1 MEGTAESAESA
12 EGAEGEQTGKIIGA
26 AIRVLEELKPGLDEK
41 LYENALVIELAK
53 QGLNPEQQK
62 SFPVHYDGKFIGKLI
77 PDLIV
82 TDVVVDAKVVTS
94 FTPDHVAQMLGY
106 LNITGLPLGLLL
118 NFRYRKLQIKRV
130 ILKERGPVDESPLT
144 L

>member
-1 MEGTAESAESA
+1 MGITAEDAEN
-12 EGAEGEQTGKIIGA
+12 AEGELTGRIIGA
-26 AIRVLEELKPGLDEK
+26 AIRVLDALKPGLDEK
-41 LYENALVIELAK
+41 LYENALVIELVK
-53 QGLNPEQQK
+53 QDLQPEQQR

-82 TDVVVDAKVVTS
+82 KDVVVDAKVVTA
-94 FTPDHVAQMLGY
+94 FTPDHIAQMLGD

-130 ILKERGPVDESPLT
+130 ILNENSVAEEGPLVL
-144 L
+144 

>member
-1 MEGTAESAESA
+1 MGKTAEGAESA
-12 EGAEGEQTGKIIGA
+12 EGELSGKIIGA
-26 AIRVLEELKPGLDEK
+26 AMRVLDTLRPGLDEK

-53 QGLNPEQQK
+53 LGLQPEQQK
-62 SFPVHYDGKFIGKLI
+62 AFSVHYDGKFIGKLI

-82 TDVVVDAKVVTS
+82 SGVVVDAKVVTS

-106 LNITGLPLGLLL
+106 LNITSLPLGLLL

-130 ILKERGPVDESPLT
+130 ILGAADEPEPLV

>member
-1 MEGTAESAESA
+1 
-12 EGAEGEQTGKIIGA
+12 
-26 AIRVLEELKPGLDEK
+26 
-41 LYENALVIELAK
+41 
-53 QGLNPEQQK
+53 
-62 SFPVHYDGKFIGKLI
+62 IGKLI

-82 TDVVVDAKVVTS
+82 SGVVVDAKVVTA

-130 ILKERGPVDESPLT
+130 ILGAAEEPEPLV

>member
-1 MEGTAESAESA
+1 
-12 EGAEGEQTGKIIGA
+12 
-26 AIRVLEELKPGLDEK
+26 VLDTLKPGLDEK
-41 LYENALVIELAK
+41 LYENALVIELVK
-53 QGLNPEQQK
+53 QDLQPEQQR

-82 TDVVVDAKVVTS
+82 KDVVVDAKVVTA
-94 FTPDHVAQMLGY
+94 FTPDHIAQMLGD

-130 ILKERGPVDESPLT
+130 ILNDGGTPEEAPLT

>member
-1 MEGTAESAESA
+1 MGITAEVAEN
-12 EGAEGEQTGKIIGA
+12 AEGELTGRIIGA
-26 AIRVLEELKPGLDEK
+26 AIRVLDALKPGLDER

-53 QGLNPEQQK
+53 QGLQPEQQK
-62 SFPVHYDGKFIGKLI
+62 SFPVHYDGKYIGKLI

-82 TDVVVDAKVVTS
+82 KDVVVDAKVVTT
-94 FTPDHVAQMLGY
+94 FTPDHIAQMLGY
-106 LNITGLPLGLLL
+106 LNITGSPLGLLL

-130 ILKERGPVDESPLT
+130 ILNDGGAPEEAPLT

>member
-1 MEGTAESAESA
+1 MGITAEDAEI
-12 EGAEGEQTGKIIGA
+12 AEGELTGRIIGA
-26 AIRVLEELKPGLDEK
+26 AIRVLDALRPGLDEK

-53 QGLNPEQQK
+53 QGLQPEQQK
-62 SFPVHYDGKFIGKLI
+62 SFPVHYNGKFIGKLI

-82 TDVVVDAKVVTS
+82 KDVVVDAKVVTA
-94 FTPDHVAQMLGY
+94 FTPDHIAQMLGY

-130 ILKERGPVDESPLT
+130 ILNESSATEEGPLVL
-144 L
+144 

>member
-1 MEGTAESAESA
+1 MKGTAEGTD
-12 EGAEGEQTGKIIGA
+12 EGGTGWIIGA
-26 AIRVLEELKPGLDEK
+26 AIRVLPALKPGLDEE

-53 QGLNPEQQK
+53 LGMEPEQQRA
-62 SFPVHYDGKFIGKLI
+62 FPVHYDGKLIGKLV

-82 TDVVVDAKVVTS
+82 GDVVVDAKVVTTFS
-94 FTPDHVAQMLGY
+94 PDHVAQVLGY
-106 LNITGLPLGLLL
+106 LNITGLPFGLLL

-130 ILKERGPVDESPLT
+130 ILRDEDSLDERLAA

>member
-1 MEGTAESAESA
+1 MGKTAEDA
-12 EGAEGEQTGKIIGA
+12 EGAEGEHTGRIIGA
-26 AIRVLEELKPGLDEK
+26 AIRVLDKLKPGLDEK

-53 QGLNPEQQK
+53 LALQPEQQK

-82 TDVVVDAKVVTS
+82 CDVVVDAKVVTA
-94 FTPDHVAQMLGY
+94 FAPDHVAQMLGY

-130 ILKERGPVDESPLT
+130 ILGSADEPEPLV

>member
-1 MEGTAESAESA
+1 M
-12 EGAEGEQTGKIIGA
+12 
-26 AIRVLEELKPGLDEK
+26 RVLDTLRPGLDEK
-41 LYENALVIELAK
+41 LYENALVIELANL
-53 QGLNPEQQK
+53 GLQPEQQK
-62 SFPVHYDGKFIGKLI
+62 SFSVHYDGKFIGKLI

-82 TDVVVDAKVVTS
+82 SGVVVDAKVVTA

-106 LNITGLPLGLLL
+106 LNITSLPLGLLL

-130 ILKERGPVDESPLT
+130 ILGAADEPEPLV

>member
-1 MEGTAESAESA
+1 MTA
-12 EGAEGEQTGKIIGA
+12 EGAENTEGRLTGKIIGA
-26 AIRVLEELKPGLDEK
+26 AIRVLDALKPGLDEK

-53 QGLNPEQQK
+53 QGLQPEQQK

-77 PDLIV
+77 PDLV
-82 TDVVVDAKVVTS
+82 VKDVVVDAKVVTA
-94 FTPDHVAQMLGY
+94 FTPEHMAQMLGY

-130 ILKERGPVDESPLT
+130 ILNESSATEEGPLVL
-144 L
+144 

>member
-1 MEGTAESAESA
+1 MGITAEDAEN
-12 EGAEGEQTGKIIGA
+12 AEGELTGRIIGA
-26 AIRVLEELKPGLDEK
+26 AIRVLDALRPVLDEK

-53 QGLNPEQQK
+53 QGLQPEQQK
-62 SFPVHYDGKFIGKLI
+62 SFPVHYNGKFIGKLI

-82 TDVVVDAKVVTS
+82 KDVVVDAKVVTA
-94 FTPDHVAQMLGY
+94 FTPDHIAQMLGY

-130 ILKERGPVDESPLT
+130 ILNESSATEEGPLVL
-144 L
+144 

>member
-1 MEGTAESAESA
+1 MGITAEDAEN
-12 EGAEGEQTGKIIGA
+12 AEGELTGRIIGA
-26 AIRVLEELKPGLDEK
+26 AIRVLDTLKPGLDEK
-41 LYENALVIELAK
+41 LYENALVIELVK
-53 QGLNPEQQK
+53 QDLQPEQQR

-82 TDVVVDAKVVTS
+82 KDVVVDAKVVTA
-94 FTPDHVAQMLGY
+94 FTPDHIAQMLGD

-130 ILKERGPVDESPLT
+130 ILNENSVAEEGPLVL
-144 L
+144 

>member
-1 MEGTAESAESA
+1 MTA
-12 EGAEGEQTGKIIGA
+12 EGAENTEGELTGKIIGA
-26 AIRVLEELKPGLDEK
+26 AIRVLDALKPGLDEK
-41 LYENALVIELAK
+41 LYENALVIELAN
-53 QGLNPEQQK
+53 QGLQPEQQK

-82 TDVVVDAKVVTS
+82 KDVVVDAKVVTT

-130 ILKERGPVDESPLT
+130 ILGDSSITEPLV

>member
-1 MEGTAESAESA
+1 MGKTA
-12 EGAEGEQTGKIIGA
+12 EGAENAEGELSGKIIGA
-26 AIRVLEELKPGLDEK
+26 AIRVLDTLKPGLDEK

-53 QGLNPEQQK
+53 LGMKPEQQR

-82 TDVVVDAKVVTS
+82 SDVVVDAKVVTT
-94 FTPDHVAQMLGY
+94 FAPDHIAQMLGY

-130 ILKERGPVDESPLT
+130 IIGATDEPEHLI